1 MSVEAKVYI
10 GYGIDIG
17 YDRFNEYEERVDYMY
32 DFERDDGTELVID
45 GMCGNYALVMSVI
58 DVVEDLYSSSDE
70 VLALEIPNK
79 AEVVEKLKA
88 AYKEITGE
96 DANDEDVKLYRVIW
110 VG

>member
-1 MSVEAKVYI
+1 MSVDAKVYI

-17 YDRFNEYEERVDYMY
+17 YDKFTEYEERVDYMY
-32 DFERDDGTELVID
+32 DFERNDGTELVID
-45 GMCGNYALVMSVI
+45 GMNGNYAFIMSVI
-58 DVVEDLYSSSDE
+58 DEVEDLYDCSNE

-79 AEVVEKLKA
+79 AEVIEKLKA

-96 DANDEDVKLYRVIW
+96 DASDEDVKLYRVIW

>member
-1 MSVEAKVYI
+1 MSVDAKLYI

-17 YDRFNEYEERVDYMY
+17 YEKFNEYEERVDYNY

-45 GMCGNYALVMSVI
+45 GMCGNYALVMSVL
-58 DVVEDLYSSSDE
+58 DVVDDLYSGSDD
-70 VLALEIPNK
+70 VLELEIPNK
-79 AEVVEKLKA
+79 DQVVEKLKA

-96 DANDEDVKLYRVIW
+96 DASNEDVKLYRVIW

>member
-1 MSVEAKVYI
+1 MSLDAKVYI

-17 YDRFNEYEERVDYMY
+17 YDRFTEYEERVDYMY
-32 DFERDDGTELVID
+32 DFERNDGTELVID
-45 GMCGNYALVMSVI
+45 GMSGNYALIMSVI
-58 DVVEDLYSSSDE
+58 DVVEDLYGGSDE
-70 VLALEIPNK
+70 VLALEITDK

-96 DANDEDVKLYRVIW
+96 DASDENVKLYRVVW

>member
-1 MSVEAKVYI
+1 MSIDAKVYI

-17 YDRFNEYEERVDYMY
+17 YDRFTEYEERVDYMY

-45 GMCGNYALVMSVI
+45 GMSGNYALVMSVI
-58 DVVEDLYSSSDE
+58 DVVEDLYSGDDE

-88 AYKEITGE
+88 AYKEITDE